1 MTSTYAPHHRRHP
14 HLARPS
20 GILEHHHQQRQTTLT
35 PDVERLR
42 ARLITALPNGFC
54 TLPAAQRCEFRPNPA
69 WTARFHDP
77 GGHTFLGS
85 HIAHRDQLRTR
96 PRHHQTRRPRAAELN
111 ATMLDKVTKPST
123 KSTPQPERIRP
134 DHRRPRHPYRPPHRR
149 RRTPAA
155 PTLKPEPQRAITRLH
170 NSGQPITFTA
180 VAKTAGVST
189 SFLYQHS
196 QLRAEITS
204 RRTQHA
210 PNETTPSASR
220 ATVESLRT
228 KLAAATNRN
237 RQLAEQVAQLTTE
250 NQTLR
255 SHLLQ
260 SRTQQPPPQPP
271 SQPPL

>member
-1 MTSTYAPHHRRHP
+1 M
-14 HLARPS
+14 
-20 GILEHHHQQRQTTLT
+20 
-35 PDVERLR
+35 
-42 ARLITALPNGFC
+42 
-54 TLPAAQRCEFRPNPA
+54 
-69 WTARFHDP
+69 
-77 GGHTFLGS
+77 
-85 HIAHRDQLRTR
+85 
-96 PRHHQTRRPRAAELN
+96 
-111 ATMLDKVTKPST
+111 
-123 KSTPQPERIRP
+123 
-134 DHRRPRHPYRPPHRR
+134 
-149 RRTPAA
+149 
-155 PTLKPEPQRAITRLH
+155 
-170 NSGQPITFTA
+170 
-180 VAKTAGVST
+180 AKTAGVST